1 MNCVET
7 NFLNKR
13 KKTMKRFEGKVAV
26 VTGGCRGIGKAIVLR
41 FLSEGAKVFAV
52 DYKIPDAGEVFIE
65 DAALAAN
72 VTCKQMD
79 VTSFDSVQGAVDE
92 IVKEAGRID
101 ILINNAGVTRD
112 NLLMRMS
119 ETEWDQVMDTNLK
132 GAFICTKVISRVMM
146 SQRYGR
152 IVNIGSVVG
161 SMGNAGQSNYSAS
174 KAGLIGFTKSIA
186 KELASRN
193 ILVNIVAPGYVRTA
207 MTDKLT
213 DEQRAAFMVNIPL
226 KRPAEAEDI
235 ANVVT
240 FFASEDASYLTGQLI
255 HIDGG
260 MVM

>member
-1 MNCVET
+1 
-7 NFLNKR
+7 
-13 KKTMKRFEGKVAV
+13 MKRFEGKVAV
-26 VTGGCRGIGKAIVLR
+26 VTGGCRGIGKAIVER
-41 FLSEGAKVFAV
+41 FLKEGARVFAL
-52 DYKIPDAGEVFIE
+52 DFRIPEAGEVFIE
-65 DAALAAN
+65 DAEMASRVA
-72 VTCKQMD
+72 CKQAD
-79 VTSFDSVQGAVDE
+79 VTSFDSVQKVCDE
-92 IVKEAGRID
+92 IVAEAGRID
-101 ILINNAGVTRD
+101 FLVNNAGVTRD

-119 ETEWDQVMDTNLK
+119 EEEWDMVMNTNLK
-132 GAFICTKVISRVMM
+132 GVFICTKVFSRVMM

-161 SMGNAGQSNYSAS
+161 SMGNAGQANYSSS

-193 ILVNIVAPGYVRTA
+193 ILVNCVAPGYVRTP

-213 DEQRAAFMVNIPL
+213 DEQRAAFLVGIPL

-240 FFASEDASYLTGQLI
+240 FFASEDASYVTGQLI
-255 HIDGG
+255 HVDGG

>member
-1 MNCVET
+1 
-7 NFLNKR
+7 
-13 KKTMKRFEGKVAV
+13 MKRFEGKVAV
-26 VTGGCRGIGKAIVLR
+26 VTGGCRGIGKAIVER
-41 FLSEGAKVFAV
+41 FLKEGARVFAL
-52 DYKIPDAGEVFIE
+52 DFRIPEAGEVFIE
-65 DAALAAN
+65 DAEMASRVA
-72 VTCKQMD
+72 CKQAD
-79 VTSFDSVQGAVDE
+79 VTSFDSVQKVCDE
-92 IVKEAGRID
+92 IVAEAGRID
-101 ILINNAGVTRD
+101 YLVNNAGVTRD

-119 ETEWDQVMDTNLK
+119 EEEWDMVMNTNLK
-132 GAFICTKVISRVMM
+132 GVFICTKVFSRVMM

-161 SMGNAGQSNYSAS
+161 SMGNAGQANYSSS

-193 ILVNIVAPGYVRTA
+193 ILVNCVAPGYVRTP

-213 DEQRAAFMVNIPL
+213 DEQRAAFLVGIPL

-240 FFASEDASYLTGQLI
+240 FFASEDASYVTGQLI
-255 HIDGG
+255 HVDGG

>member
-1 MNCVET
+1 
-7 NFLNKR
+7 
-13 KKTMKRFEGKVAV
+13 MKRFEGKVAV
-26 VTGGCRGIGKAIVLR
+26 VTGGCRGIGKAIVER
-41 FLSEGAKVFAV
+41 FLKEGARVFAL
-52 DYKIPDAGEVFIE
+52 DFRIPEAGEVFIE
-65 DAALAAN
+65 DAEMASRVA
-72 VTCKQMD
+72 CKQAD
-79 VTSFDSVQGAVDE
+79 VTSLDSVQKVCDE
-92 IVKEAGRID
+92 IVAEAGRID
-101 ILINNAGVTRD
+101 FLVNNAGVTRD

-119 ETEWDQVMDTNLK
+119 EEEWDMVMNTNLK
-132 GAFICTKVISRVMM
+132 GVFICTKVFSRVMM

-161 SMGNAGQSNYSAS
+161 SMGNAGQANYSSS

-193 ILVNIVAPGYVRTA
+193 ILVNCVAPGYVRTP

-213 DEQRAAFMVNIPL
+213 DEQRAAFLVGIPL

-240 FFASEDASYLTGQLI
+240 FFASEDASYVTGQLI
-255 HIDGG
+255 HVDGG

>member
-1 MNCVET
+1 
-7 NFLNKR
+7 
-13 KKTMKRFEGKVAV
+13 MKRFEGKVAV
-26 VTGGCRGIGKAIVLR
+26 VTGGCRGIGKAIVER
-41 FLSEGAKVFAV
+41 FLKEGARVFAL
-52 DYKIPDAGEVFIE
+52 DFRIPEAGEVFIE
-65 DAALAAN
+65 DAEMASRVACMQA
-72 VTCKQMD
+72 D
-79 VTSFDSVQGAVDE
+79 VTSFDSVQKVCDE
-92 IVKEAGRID
+92 IVAEAGRID
-101 ILINNAGVTRD
+101 FLVNNAGVTRD

-119 ETEWDQVMDTNLK
+119 EEEWDMVMNTNLK
-132 GAFICTKVISRVMM
+132 GVFICTKVFSRVMM

-161 SMGNAGQSNYSAS
+161 SMGNAGQANYSSS

-193 ILVNIVAPGYVRTA
+193 ILVNCVAPGYVRTP

-213 DEQRAAFMVNIPL
+213 DEQRAAFLVGIPL

-240 FFASEDASYLTGQLI
+240 FFASEDASYVTGQLI
-255 HIDGG
+255 HVDGG

>member
-1 MNCVET
+1 
-7 NFLNKR
+7 
-13 KKTMKRFEGKVAV
+13 MKRFEGKIAV

-41 FLSEGAKVFAV
+41 LLNEGAKVFAA
-52 DYKIPDAGEVFIE
+52 DYQIPAAGDIFIE

-79 VTSFDSVQGAVDE
+79 VTSFDSVQTAVDE

-112 NLLMRMS
+112 NLLMRMT
-119 ETEWDQVMDTNLK
+119 ETEWDQVLDTNLK
-132 GAFICTKVISRVMM
+132 GVFICTKVVSRQMM

-193 ILVNIVAPGYVRTA
+193 ILVNAVAPGYVRTP

-213 DEQRAAFMVNIPL
+213 DEQRAAFLVNIPL

-240 FFASEDASYLTGQLI
+240 FFASEDANYVTGQLI
-255 HIDGG
+255 HVDGG